1 MHDLL
6 HNMETKLNHTP
17 IMNVDEINQFI
28 EQHFPQINDGGQCY
42 YVDSIAP
49 GEAIMRLEPDNRH
62 LRPGNTVSGPT
73 LFALADFAAYVVI
86 LAHIGPV
93 ALAVTTNL
101 NINFLR
107 KPTLQTLH
115 CRCRI
120 MKLGKRLC
128 VVEADIYP
136 AEDGANGTNSVA
148 HATAT
153 YSIPPNNKVT

>member
-1 MHDLL
+1 MTI
-6 HNMETKLNHTP
+6 E
-17 IMNVDEINQFI
+17 EIDGFFT
-28 EQHFPQINDGGQCY
+28 QHFPQLNPGGQCY
-42 YVDSIAP
+42 FIDSIEP
-49 GEAIMRLEPDNRH
+49 GVAVMRLEPDDRH
-62 LRPGNTVSGPT
+62 LRPGNTISGPT
-73 LFALADFAAYVVI
+73 LFSLADIAAYVVI

-107 KPTLQTLH
+107 KPTLQPLL
-115 CRCRI
+115 CPCKI

-136 AEDGANGTNSVA
+136 ANGGDSVA

-153 YSIPPNNKVT
+153 YSIPPR